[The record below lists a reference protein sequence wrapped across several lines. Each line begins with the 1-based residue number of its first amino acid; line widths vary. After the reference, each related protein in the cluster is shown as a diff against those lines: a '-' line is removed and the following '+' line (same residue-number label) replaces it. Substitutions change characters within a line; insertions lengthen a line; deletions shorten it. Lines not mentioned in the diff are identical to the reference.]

1 MNLCRLI
8 GWMALA
14 GALAAA
20 AHEFMRS
27 LRAQEWDPFTFGAAW
42 ASVSANSLVG
52 FGSLIENQV
61 SPDLWLNVGLPLLN
75 ASLWMVLGGLAFI
88 LLVVCRR
95 RRRGFAAR
103 R

>member
-1 MNLCRLI
+1 MNLCRLV
-8 GWMALA
+8 GWMAVA

-20 AHEFMRS
+20 GVELARS
-27 LRAQEWDPFTFGAAW
+27 VVVRAWQPYTFGEAW

-52 FGSLIENQV
+52 FGSLIENRV

-75 ASLWMVLGGLAFI
+75 ASLWMVLGGLAVI
-88 LLVVCRR
+88 LLALCRR
-95 RRRGFAAR
+95 RRRGFSAR